1 MYICNNNIFDKNMK
15 YILLINMFYYYRFMC
30 LKDYNIIIIF
40 LYDYMQKYCIIY
52 INKYFKNGY
61 YMY

>member
-40 LYDYMQKYCIIY
+40 LYDYM
-52 INKYFKNGY
+52 
-61 YMY
+61 